1 MNQEIEN
8 ELMIRDKLIASLK
21 KQVSLQDK
29 IIKKQNETINTL
41 EEQLTKF
48 QMLMKEML
56 NSQQKGQ
63 LYEYF
68 LCICHKS

>member
-56 NSQQKGQ
+56 NS
-63 LYEYF
+63 
-68 LCICHKS
+68 